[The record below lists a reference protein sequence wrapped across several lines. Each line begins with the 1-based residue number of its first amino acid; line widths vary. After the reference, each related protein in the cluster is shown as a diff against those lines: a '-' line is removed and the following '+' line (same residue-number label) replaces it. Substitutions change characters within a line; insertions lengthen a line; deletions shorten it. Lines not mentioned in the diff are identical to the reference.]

1 MTYLPALLNAAG
13 QPEPVNRGQAHFE
26 TIRTY
31 LEWAAADL
39 PGGIREI
46 GVEDDRYILFNRGR
60 A

>member
-1 MTYLPALLNAAG
+1 VT
-13 QPEPVNRGQAHFE
+13 
-26 TIRTY
+26 
-31 LEWAAADL
+31 DL